1 MYVSHIRS
9 STKASETSENMDIS
23 LEYTYENILKAPI
36 YEFKDLSTYE
46 RTLFDSDVIDY
57 AILEKS
63 ETMCSTKQIIGN
75 LPKVKAKSIK
85 NSSSFKIEW
94 VK

>member
-1 MYVSHIRS
+1 MYVSNIKS
-9 STKASETSENMDIS
+9 STKVYETNENMEIS
-23 LEYTYENILKAPI
+23 LDYTYENILKAPI
-36 YEFKDLSTYE
+36 YEFKDLSSYE

-63 ETMCSTKQIIGN
+63 ETTCSTKQVIGN

-85 NSSSFKIEW
+85 SSSSFKIEW